1 MTTKRRYSNTH
12 ALTGLAL
19 LLLSS
24 TVTGGESDRW
34 SFKPIDK
41 NGDGVLSKEEV
52 RDTRLQKHWDTLD
65 TNTNDEVSQSEF
77 SSFMD
82 DNLSKKELEE
92 VKRNNGEPA
101 EPTESWFTSPVHQP
115 EDDE

>member
-1 MTTKRRYSNTH
+1 MTTKIRHFTER
-12 ALTGLAL
+12 ALVGLAIL
-19 LLLSS
+19 GLSS
-24 TVTGGESDRW
+24 TVTGSESVQW

-82 DNLSKKELEE
+82 DNISKKELEE
-92 VKRNNGEPA
+92 VKRNDGEPA